1 VLDAHDASERAHGA
15 TRVVSLRVIEHL
27 PHDPA
32 HIVSTSIGPSGELIV
47 ATTTADPI
55 ATHGVRHLDPT
66 LGGPGRL
73 PGPAPYPL
81 EIHTHGASRPVVR
94 VEQVDLAAP
103 TVQPV
108 PGGGYLL
115 VGARARWHGEWAEPN
130 AVALDA
136 NGHHLRSFCIGDGVA
151 HVQVSEA
158 GAIWVGY
165 TDEGVYGNS
174 GWGPPDGPAPLG
186 AGGLVN
192 WTLEGRKDWVFR
204 GSDVAPPID
213 DCYAMNLDGESVWA
227 SYYSDFPVVHVAPG
241 GDIAPWPSLGSG
253 GRALLVG
260 DGRVGIAG
268 GYRELADRLAVADLS
283 GGARRALRIVLPDGS
298 PLPPAAE
305 LMARG
310 SALHTVIGGV
320 WLSLDL
326 DEVT

>member
-1 VLDAHDASERAHGA
+1 M
-15 TRVVSLRVIEHL
+15 
-27 PHDPA
+27 
-32 HIVSTSIGPSGELIV
+32 STSIGPSGELIV

-115 VGARARWHGEWAEPN
+115 VGARARWHGERAEPN
-130 AVALDA
+130 AVVLDA

-174 GWGPPDGPAPLG
+174 G
-186 AGGLVN
+186 
-192 WTLEGRKDWVFR
+192 
-204 GSDVAPPID
+204 
-213 DCYAMNLDGESVWA
+213 
-227 SYYSDFPVVHVAPG
+227 
-241 GDIAPWPSLGSG
+241 
-253 GRALLVG
+253 
-260 DGRVGIAG
+260 

-283 GGARRALRIVLPDGS
+283 GGARRAVRIVLPDGS